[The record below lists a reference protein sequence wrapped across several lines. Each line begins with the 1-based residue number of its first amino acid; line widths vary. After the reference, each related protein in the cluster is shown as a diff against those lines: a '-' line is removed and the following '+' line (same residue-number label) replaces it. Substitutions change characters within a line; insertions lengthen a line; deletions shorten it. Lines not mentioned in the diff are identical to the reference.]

1 MLITSA
7 NSTMPDPLPDPPPR
21 DAIAPAPIDSAPA
34 DSSPKPPL
42 RTIPST
48 ELLQGQREVVIVHQ
62 GEHYRLRLTRNDRL
76 VLYK

>member
-1 MLITSA
+1 MQLTDSA
-7 NSTMPDPLPDPPPR
+7 MNEPPR
-21 DAIAPAPIDSAPA
+21 DEIPSSEPLGQTPDVPVPKVPARVIE
-34 DSSPKPPL
+34 
-42 RTIPST
+42 ST

>member
-1 MLITSA
+1 MMTERTSDDV
-7 NSTMPDPLPDPPPR
+7 PEPEK
-21 DAIAPAPIDSAPA
+21 APEPELRGPA
-34 DSSPKPPL
+34 
-42 RTIPST
+42 RQIPSA

>member
-1 MLITSA
+1 MLTTSA
-7 NSTMPDPLPDPPPR
+7 NSTMTDPLSNPAPR
-21 DAIAPAPIDSAPA
+21 DVVAPAPIDSAPA
-34 DSSPKPPL
+34 DSPPKQPL

>member
-1 MLITSA
+1 MLTTSA
-7 NSTMPDPLPDPPPR
+7 NSTMTDPLPN
-21 DAIAPAPIDSAPA
+21 PAPSEALTPAPSDSTPA
-34 DSSPKPPL
+34 DASPKQPL